1 MLVSN
6 YVLELIRPHA
16 TLKNLIDSLDADN
29 VRGFEECLKAGVVP
43 SPWTISECCSRD
55 NKEYAKAIARHLKRE
70 DVNFPVVD
78 WVAGYGHFEE
88 TKALLQRG
96 FEVTTSA
103 ITWASEDGY
112 TEIVSFL
119 LEKGCPVSE
128 EAINN
133 AFVREHFECLK
144 VLCEYGA
151 PIDSKRYFPQTHEE
165 LLKHAEAKFANKP

>member
-6 YVLELIRPHA
+6 YVLDLVRPHA

-55 NKEYAKAIARHLKRE
+55 NSGYAKALVSHLKRE

-88 TKALLQRG
+88 TKALLERG
-96 FEVTTSA
+96 FGVTTSA
-103 ITWASEDGY
+103 ITWASEDGH
-112 TEIVSFL
+112 TEIVAFL

-128 EAINN
+128 GAINN
-133 AFVREHFECLK
+133 AFEGKNFDCLK

-165 LLKHAEAKFANKP
+165 LLKHAEAEFAPKP